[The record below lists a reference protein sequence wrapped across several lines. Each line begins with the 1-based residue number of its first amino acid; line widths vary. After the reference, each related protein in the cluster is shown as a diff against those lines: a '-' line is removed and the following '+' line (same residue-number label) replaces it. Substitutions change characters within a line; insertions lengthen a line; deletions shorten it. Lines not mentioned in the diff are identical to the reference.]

1 MMSKSVRNI
10 WLTFIHQKKAG
21 YQPAFVSKADL
32 IKLSLGSIKPSQH
45 RARLVIDLIDH
56 GSDLFLF

>member
-1 MMSKSVRNI
+1 MMSKSDRNI
-10 WLTFIHQKKAG
+10 WLTFIHKKAG
-21 YQPAFVSKADL
+21 YQPAFISKADL
-32 IKLSLGSIKPSQH
+32 IKLGLSSKPSQH